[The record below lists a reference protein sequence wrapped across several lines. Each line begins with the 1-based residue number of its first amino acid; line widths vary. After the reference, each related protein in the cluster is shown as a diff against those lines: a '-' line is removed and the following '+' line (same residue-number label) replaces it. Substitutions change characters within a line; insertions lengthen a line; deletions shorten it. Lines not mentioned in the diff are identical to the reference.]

1 MHYNPEEKPI
11 RDKNKTS
18 EIEILLKKGK
28 DKKRKN
34 SRRNKRS
41 KRWTI
46 DDLLELNS
54 AEREDKNE
62 QSYSQNEEKQEQNR

>member
-62 QSYSQNEEKQEQNR
+62 QSYS

>member
-1 MHYNPEEKPI
+1 MKKRNMHYNPEEKPI

-62 QSYSQNEEKQEQNR
+62 QSYS